1 LSTVLNQI
9 INLCYNLFKL
19 SRIVLDTSEGI
30 YNLATEDY
38 ATPDEINSWIQEY
51 KTADDARIKAQLRNL
66 IVLAY
71 LPFVKK
77 ISYGL
82 ARRNTDP
89 VEDLV
94 QVGSVGLLKA
104 IEQYNNSLGASFR
117 TYATYLITGEIRHY
131 LRDKA
136 SMIRAPRELQEL
148 SFRINQIINVLTVK
162 LDRAPTDAE
171 IAGELEIPVNRVA
184 EVNEIDRRKYMVSL
198 DQVVSGANENEQ
210 SLIER
215 LIDDKYVDF
224 QIAQEDRI
232 MLIEAI
238 EQLEDGLKEVVKF
251 SFFNDMSQSE
261 ISKQLGISQ
270 MQVSR
275 KLKKATTELFKIIT
289 ANRSFAGKKNE

>member
-1 LSTVLNQI
+1 M
-9 INLCYNLFKL
+9 
-19 SRIVLDTSEGI
+19 
-30 YNLATEDY
+30 EDY

-51 KTADDARIKAQLRNL
+51 KTVNDIKIKAQLRNL

-89 VEDLV
+89 VEDLI

-104 IEQYNNSLGASFR
+104 IEQYNNALGASFR

-148 SFRINQIINVLTVK
+148 SFRINQIINILTVK
-162 LDRAPTDAE
+162 LNRSPTDAE
-171 IAGELEIPVNRVA
+171 IAGELEIPVNRIA
-184 EVNEIDRRKYMVSL
+184 EVNEIDRRKYLVSL
-198 DQVVSGANENEQ
+198 DQVVSGTNETEQ
-210 SLIER
+210 SLIDR
-215 LIDDKYVDF
+215 LVDDKYSDF
-224 QIAQEDRI
+224 QMAQEDRI
-232 MLIEAI
+232 MLLEAI
-238 EQLEDGLKEVVKF
+238 NQLSDGLKEVVNL
-251 SFFNDMSQSE
+251 SFFHDMSQSE

-289 ANRSFAGKKNE
+289 ASKSSFAKKE

>member
-1 LSTVLNQI
+1 M
-9 INLCYNLFKL
+9 
-19 SRIVLDTSEGI
+19 
-30 YNLATEDY
+30 EDY
-38 ATPDEINSWIQEY
+38 ATIEEITSWIQEY
-51 KTADDARIKAQLRNL
+51 KTTQNSKIKSQLRNL

-77 ISYGL
+77 ISHGL

-104 IEQYNNSLGASFR
+104 IDQYNNNLGASFR

-148 SFRINQIINVLTVK
+148 SFRINQIIQVLTIK
-162 LDRAPTDAE
+162 LDRIPTDDE
-171 IAGELEIPVNRVA
+171 IAIELEIPVNRVA
-184 EVNEIDRRKYMVSL
+184 EVTEIDRRKYMVSL
-198 DQVVSGANENEQ
+198 DQVVSGSNDTEQ
-210 SLIER
+210 SLIDR
-215 LIDDKYVDF
+215 LVDNKYLDY

-232 MLIEAI
+232 MLLEAI
-238 EQLEDGLKEVVKF
+238 EKLNDTLKEVVKL
-251 SFFNDMSQSE
+251 SFFHDMSQNE

-275 KLKKATTELFKIIT
+275 RLKKAITELFGIIT
-289 ANRSFAGKKNE
+289 LKKLF